1 MAANKNEPNIFEPIV
16 DAIFNFSKFIYKSLF
31 VGDLFDFDKFFNSID
46 LKNKLDEK
54 PKLIKKHKQENKN
67 VYIFSLPDGL
77 SLKHFQKHK
86 EALEQQLNNSISIS
100 YENKRIIIEEI
111 TSRLKTNYPYVL
123 PTKED
128 KDLFRIPVGASI
140 YGTEYIYPD
149 EIPHVLISGST
160 GSGKSIETK
169 SILTS
174 ILNMF
179 PEDEADVYLI
189 DFKLVELNLF
199 KNCKQVVKY
208 VYEVEEA
215 VEVIADLLEEC
226 KRRYQLFQD
235 NNVTNLNEYNK
246 KFPKNKLKKQFI
258 FIEEFVMFSEEKVG
272 MKMLRKL
279 ASLSRASSQFIFLSC
294 QRPDNT
300 VIDNVFKA
308 NVGNRL
314 CFRTEDSKNSVVI
327 LDRIG
332 AENLRGKGHGI
343 FKTGAKDIEFQ
354 GYNIQD
360 EDIEKYIKKYKVVK
374 RDEVNVANESNV
386 ASKPSNKKECNKKAP
401 DIKDIPRANTNINK
415 NNSNKI
421 YDLGFL
427 DKL

>member
-1 MAANKNEPNIFEPIV
+1 MNNEANILTPLVN
-16 DAIFNFSKFIYKSLF
+16 AIWNYCKWTYDVWFGKDTFNFNNFFDS
-31 VGDLFDFDKFFNSID
+31 VG

-54 PKLIKKHKQENKN
+54 PKLLDSHKTENKN
-67 VYIFSLPDGL
+67 SYIFSIPEGL
-77 SLKHFQKHK
+77 SLSDFEKYK
-86 EALEQQLNNSISIS
+86 EAIEQQLNNKIEIK
-100 YENKRIIIEEI
+100 YENKRIIIDEI
-111 TSRLKTNYPYVL
+111 TSKLKSNYPYIL

-128 KDLFRIPVGASI
+128 REAFRIPVGASI
-140 YGTEYIYPD
+140 YGTEYIYPNK
-149 EIPHVLISGST
+149 IPHTLISGTT
-160 GSGKSIETK
+160 GSGKSVCTK

-179 PEDEADVYLI
+179 TKDEADVFLI

-199 KNCKQVVKY
+199 KQCNQVVKY
-208 VYEVEEA
+208 VYETEEA
-215 VEVIADLLEEC
+215 VEVVADLLEEC
-226 KRRYQLFQD
+226 KRRYKLFQD
-235 NNVTNLNEYNK
+235 TNVTNLKEYNK
-246 KFPKNKLKKQFI
+246 KFPNKKLKHQFI

-314 CFRTEDSKNSVVI
+314 CFRTEDSKNSMVI
-327 LDRIG
+327 LDREG
-332 AENLRGKGHGI
+332 AEKLKGSGHGI
-343 FKTGAKDIEFQ
+343 YKTGAKDVEFQ

-360 EDIEKYIKKYKVVK
+360 EDIEKYIKKYKVIK
-374 RDEVNVANESNV
+374 RPEPSKVLSKSSNV
-386 ASKPSNKKECNKKAP
+386 KENKKAP
-401 DIKDIPRANTNINK
+401 DIKDIPRAKTNIN
-415 NNSNKI
+415 SNTI
-421 YDLGFL
+421 YDLSFL

>member
-1 MAANKNEPNIFEPIV
+1 MSNEPNLLAPLV
-16 DAIFNFSKFIYKSLF
+16 DAIWNYFKWTYDVWF
-31 VGDLFDFDKFFNSID
+31 GDNTFDFNNFFDSVG

-54 PKLIKKHKQENKN
+54 PKLLDKHKQENKN
-67 VYIFSLPDGL
+67 VYIFSIPEGL
-77 SLKHFQKHK
+77 SLSDFMKYKQ
-86 EALEQQLNNSISIS
+86 AIEQQLNNQIDIK
-100 YENKRIIIEEI
+100 YENKRIIIDEI
-111 TSRLKTNYPYVL
+111 TSKLKSNYPYIL

-128 KDLFRIPVGASI
+128 KEAFRIPVGASI
-140 YGTEYIYPD
+140 YGTEYIYPNK
-149 EIPHVLISGST
+149 IPHTLISGTT
-160 GSGKSIETK
+160 GSGKSVCTK
-169 SILTS
+169 SLLTS

-179 PEDEADVYLI
+179 NEDEADVFLI

-199 KNCKQVVKY
+199 KQCNQVVKY
-208 VYEVEEA
+208 VYETEEA
-215 VEVIADLLEEC
+215 VEVVADLLEEC
-226 KRRYQLFQD
+226 KRRYKLFQD
-235 NNVTNLNEYNK
+235 TNVTNLKEYNK
-246 KFPKNKLKKQFI
+246 KFPNKKLKHQFI

-314 CFRTEDSKNSVVI
+314 CFRTEDNKNSMVI
-327 LDRIG
+327 LDRVG
-332 AENLRGKGHGI
+332 AKDLKGNGHGI
-343 FKTGAKDIEFQ
+343 YKTGAKDVEFQ

-360 EDIEKYIKKYKVVK
+360 EDIEKYIKKYKVIK
-374 RDEVNVANESNV
+374 RNERSVANEV
-386 ASKPSNKKECNKKAP
+386 SNKKEYKNKKAP
-401 DIKDIPRANTNINK
+401 DIKEIPRAKTNINK

-421 YDLGFL
+421 YDLSFL

>member
-1 MAANKNEPNIFEPIV
+1 MSNKPNLLTPLV
-16 DAIFNFSKFIYKSLF
+16 DAIWNYFKWTYDVWF
-31 VGDLFDFDKFFNSID
+31 GDNTFDFNNFFDSVG
-46 LKNKLDEK
+46 LKNKIDEK
-54 PKLIKKHKQENKN
+54 PKLLDKHKQENKN
-67 VYIFSLPDGL
+67 VYIFSIPEGL
-77 SLKHFQKHK
+77 CLSDFEKYK
-86 EALEQQLNNSISIS
+86 EAMEQQLNNQIDIK
-100 YENKRIIIEEI
+100 YENKRIIIDEI
-111 TSRLKTNYPYVL
+111 TSKLKSNYPYIL

-128 KDLFRIPVGASI
+128 KEAFRIPVGASI

-149 EIPHVLISGST
+149 KIPHTLISGTT
-160 GSGKSIETK
+160 GSGKSVCTK
-169 SILTS
+169 SLLTS

-179 PEDEADVYLI
+179 NEDEADVFLI

-199 KNCKQVVKY
+199 KQCNQVVKY
-208 VYEVEEA
+208 VYETEEA
-215 VEVIADLLEEC
+215 VEVVADLLEEC
-226 KRRYQLFQD
+226 KRRYKLFQD
-235 NNVTNLNEYNK
+235 TNVTNLKEYNK
-246 KFPKNKLKKQFI
+246 KFPNKKLKHQFI

-314 CFRTEDSKNSVVI
+314 CFRTEDNKNSMVI
-327 LDRIG
+327 LDRVG
-332 AENLRGKGHGI
+332 AKDLKGNGHGI
-343 FKTGAKDIEFQ
+343 YKTGAKDVEFQ

-360 EDIEKYIKKYKVVK
+360 EDIEKYIKKYKIVK
-374 RDEVNVANESNV
+374 KYNTPVLDPVLENT
-386 ASKPSNKKECNKKAP
+386 NKNKKAP
-401 DIKDIPRANTNINK
+401 DIKEIPRAKTNINK

-421 YDLGFL
+421 YDLSFL

>member
-1 MAANKNEPNIFEPIV
+1 MSNEPNLLAPLV
-16 DAIFNFSKFIYKSLF
+16 DALWNFFKWSYDIWFGGDTFNFNSFFDS
-31 VGDLFDFDKFFNSID
+31 VG

-54 PKLIKKHKQENKN
+54 PKLLDKHKKENKN
-67 VYIFSLPDGL
+67 SYIFSIPEGL
-77 SLKHFQKHK
+77 SLSDFEKYK
-86 EALEQQLNNSISIS
+86 EAIEQQLNNKIEIK
-100 YENKRIIIEEI
+100 YENKRIIIDEI
-111 TSRLKTNYPYVL
+111 TSKLKSNYPYIL

-128 KDLFRIPVGASI
+128 KEAFRIPVGASI
-140 YGTEYIYPD
+140 YGTEYIYPNK
-149 EIPHVLISGST
+149 IPHTLISGTT
-160 GSGKSIETK
+160 GSGKSVCTK
-169 SILTS
+169 SLLTS

-179 PEDEADVYLI
+179 TKDEVDVFLI

-199 KNCKQVVKY
+199 KQCNQVVKY
-208 VYEVEEA
+208 VYEIEDA
-215 VEVIADLLEEC
+215 VEIIADLLEEC
-226 KRRYQLFQD
+226 KKRYKLFQD
-235 NNVTNLNEYNK
+235 TNVTNLEEYNK
-246 KFPKNKLKKQFI
+246 KFPNKKLKKQFI

-314 CFRTEDSKNSVVI
+314 CFRTEDSKNSMVI
-327 LDRIG
+327 LDREG
-332 AENLRGKGHGI
+332 AEKLKGSGHGI
-343 FKTGAKDIEFQ
+343 YKTGAKDIEFQ

-360 EDIEKYIKKYKVVK
+360 EDIEKYIKKYKVAK
-374 RDEVNVANESNV
+374 SARVAEIAPETSNII
-386 ASKPSNKKECNKKAP
+386 KKAP
-401 DIKDIPRANTNINK
+401 DKTDISRANSNINK

-421 YDLGFL
+421 YDLSFL

>member
-1 MAANKNEPNIFEPIV
+1 MLVEILNLYKSTKQLSKNLKKSNLEHFIDAMDIKNELNE
-16 DAIFNFSKFIYKSLF
+16 KT
-31 VGDLFDFDKFFNSID
+31 
-46 LKNKLDEK
+46 KLLD
-54 PKLIKKHKQENKN
+54 KHKQENKN
-67 VYIFSLPDGL
+67 VYIYSIPKGL
-77 SLKHFQKHK
+77 SISDFEGYK
-86 EALEQQLNNSISIS
+86 EAMEQQLDNKIDIK

-111 TSRLKTNYPYVL
+111 TSKLKSNYPYTL

-128 KDLFRIPVGASI
+128 KEAFRIPIGASI

-149 EIPHVLISGST
+149 RIPHTLISGST
-160 GSGKSIETK
+160 GSGKSVCTK
-169 SILTS
+169 SLLTS

-179 PEDEADVYLI
+179 NENECEIILI
-189 DFKLVELNLF
+189 DFKMVELNLY
-199 KNCKQVVKY
+199 KHCKQVVKFA
-208 VYEVEEA
+208 YESEEA
-215 VEVIADLLEEC
+215 VEIIADLLEEC

-235 NNVTNLNEYNK
+235 ANVVNLKEYNK
-246 KFPKNKLKKQFI
+246 KFPNKKLKHQFI

-327 LDRIG
+327 LDREG
-332 AENLRGKGHGI
+332 AEKLKGNGNGI
-343 FKTGAKDIEFQ
+343 YKTGAKDVEFQ

-360 EDIEKYIKKYKVVK
+360 EDIEKYIKKYKVIK
-374 RDEVNVANESNV
+374 RPEPHKVSSELPKVSSETDNR
-386 ASKPSNKKECNKKAP
+386 KEYKNKKAP
-401 DIKDIPRANTNINK
+401 DIKEIPRAKTNINK

-421 YDLGFL
+421 YDLSFL

>member
-1 MAANKNEPNIFEPIV
+1 MSNEPNLLAPLV
-16 DAIFNFSKFIYKSLF
+16 DALWNFFKWSYDIWFGGDTFNFNSFFDS
-31 VGDLFDFDKFFNSID
+31 VG

-54 PKLIKKHKQENKN
+54 PKLLDKHKKENKN
-67 VYIFSLPDGL
+67 SYIFSIPEGL
-77 SLKHFQKHK
+77 SLSDFEKYK
-86 EALEQQLNNSISIS
+86 EAIEQQLNNKIEIK
-100 YENKRIIIEEI
+100 YENKRIIIDEI
-111 TSRLKTNYPYVL
+111 TSKLKSNYPYIL

-128 KDLFRIPVGASI
+128 KEAFRIPVGASI
-140 YGTEYIYPD
+140 YGTEYIYPNK
-149 EIPHVLISGST
+149 IPHTLISGTT
-160 GSGKSIETK
+160 GSGKSVCTK
-169 SILTS
+169 SLLTS

-179 PEDEADVYLI
+179 TKDEVDVFLI

-199 KNCKQVVKY
+199 KQCNQVVKY
-208 VYEVEEA
+208 VYEIEDA
-215 VEVIADLLEEC
+215 VEIIADLLEEC
-226 KRRYQLFQD
+226 KKRYKLFQD
-235 NNVTNLNEYNK
+235 TNVTNLEEYNK
-246 KFPKNKLKKQFI
+246 KFPNKKLKKQFI

-314 CFRTEDSKNSVVI
+314 CFRTEDSKNSMVI
-327 LDRIG
+327 LDREG
-332 AENLRGKGHGI
+332 AEKLKGSGHGI
-343 FKTGAKDIEFQ
+343 YKTGAKDIEFQ

-360 EDIEKYIKKYKVVK
+360 EDIEKYIKKYKVAK
-374 RDEVNVANESNV
+374 SARVAEIAPETSNII
-386 ASKPSNKKECNKKAP
+386 KKAP
-401 DIKDIPRANTNINK
+401 DKKDISRANSNINK

-421 YDLGFL
+421 YDLSFL

>member
-1 MAANKNEPNIFEPIV
+1 MSNNSNLLTPIV
-16 DAIFNFSKFIYKSLF
+16 DAIFNYLKWTYDVWF
-31 VGDLFDFDKFFNSID
+31 GDDTFNFEGFFDSIG
-46 LKNKLDEK
+46 LKNKLEEK
-54 PKLIKKHKQENKN
+54 PKVLDKHKQENKN
-67 VYIFSLPDGL
+67 VYIFSIPEGL
-77 SLKHFQKHK
+77 SLSDFTKYK
-86 EALEQQLNNSISIS
+86 EAIEQQLNNKVDIK

-111 TSRLKTNYPYVL
+111 TSKLKSNYPYLL

-128 KDLFRIPVGASI
+128 KEAFRIPIGASI

-149 EIPHVLISGST
+149 KIPHTLISGTT
-160 GSGKSIETK
+160 GSGKSVCTK
-169 SILTS
+169 SLLTS

-179 PEDEADVYLI
+179 TEDEADVYLI

-199 KNCKQVVKY
+199 KKCKQVTKY
-208 VYEVEEA
+208 VYETEEA
-215 VEVIADLLEEC
+215 VEVVADLLEEC
-226 KRRYQLFQD
+226 KRRYKLFQD
-235 NNVTNLNEYNK
+235 TNVTNLKEYNK
-246 KFPKNKLKKQFI
+246 KFPNKKLKHQFI

-314 CFRTEDSKNSVVI
+314 CFRTEDNKNSMVI
-327 LDRIG
+327 LDRVG
-332 AENLRGKGHGI
+332 AKDLKGNGHGI
-343 FKTGAKDIEFQ
+343 YKTGAKDVEFQ
-354 GYNIQD
+354 GYNIKD

-374 RDEVNVANESNV
+374 RAEVPDVSGAT
-386 ASKPSNKKECNKKAP
+386 SNKKEYKNIKKAH
-401 DIKDIPRANTNINK
+401 DIKDISRAKTNIN
-415 NNSNKI
+415 SNTI
-421 YDLGFL
+421 YDLSFL

>member
-1 MAANKNEPNIFEPIV
+1 MSNEPNLLAPLV
-16 DAIFNFSKFIYKSLF
+16 DAIWNYFKWTYDVWF
-31 VGDLFDFDKFFNSID
+31 GDNTFDFNNFFDSVG

-54 PKLIKKHKQENKN
+54 PKLLDKHKQENKN
-67 VYIFSLPDGL
+67 VYIFSIPEGISL
-77 SLKHFQKHK
+77 SDFMKYKQ
-86 EALEQQLNNSISIS
+86 AIEQQLNNQIDIR
-100 YENKRIIIEEI
+100 YENKRIIIDEI
-111 TSRLKTNYPYVL
+111 TSKLKSNYPYIL

-128 KDLFRIPVGASI
+128 KEAFRIPVGASI
-140 YGTEYIYPD
+140 YGTEYIYPNK
-149 EIPHVLISGST
+149 IPHTLISGTT
-160 GSGKSIETK
+160 GSGKSVCTK
-169 SILTS
+169 SLLTS

-179 PEDEADVYLI
+179 NEDEADVFLI

-199 KNCKQVVKY
+199 KQCNQVVKY
-208 VYEVEEA
+208 VYETEEA
-215 VEVIADLLEEC
+215 VEVVADLLEEC
-226 KRRYQLFQD
+226 KRRYKLFQD
-235 NNVTNLNEYNK
+235 TNVTNLKEYNK
-246 KFPKNKLKKQFI
+246 KFPNKKLKHQFI

-314 CFRTEDSKNSVVI
+314 CFRTEDNKNSMVI
-327 LDRIG
+327 LDRVG
-332 AENLRGKGHGI
+332 AKDLKGNGHGI
-343 FKTGAKDIEFQ
+343 YKTGAKDVEFQ

-360 EDIEKYIKKYKVVK
+360 EDIEKYIKKYKIVK
-374 RDEVNVANESNV
+374 KYNTPVLDPVLENT
-386 ASKPSNKKECNKKAP
+386 NKNKKAP
-401 DIKDIPRANTNINK
+401 DIKEIPRAKTNINK

-421 YDLGFL
+421 YDLSFL

>member
-1 MAANKNEPNIFEPIV
+1 MNNEANILTPLVN
-16 DAIFNFSKFIYKSLF
+16 AIWNYCKWTYDVWFGKDTFNFNNFFDS
-31 VGDLFDFDKFFNSID
+31 VG

-54 PKLIKKHKQENKN
+54 PKLLDSHKTENKN
-67 VYIFSLPDGL
+67 SYIFSIPEGL
-77 SLKHFQKHK
+77 SLSDFMKYKQ
-86 EALEQQLNNSISIS
+86 AIEQQLNNQIDIR
-100 YENKRIIIEEI
+100 YENKRIIIDEI
-111 TSRLKTNYPYVL
+111 TSKLKSNYPYIL

-128 KDLFRIPVGASI
+128 KEAFRIPVGASI

-149 EIPHVLISGST
+149 KIPHTLISGTT
-160 GSGKSIETK
+160 GSGKSVCTK
-169 SILTS
+169 SLLTS

-179 PEDEADVYLI
+179 TKDEVDVFLI

-199 KNCKQVVKY
+199 KQCNQVVKY
-208 VYEVEEA
+208 VYETEEA
-215 VEVIADLLEEC
+215 VEVIGDLLEEC
-226 KRRYQLFQD
+226 KRRYKLFQD
-235 NNVTNLNEYNK
+235 NNVTNLKEYNK
-246 KFPKNKLKKQFI
+246 KFPNKKLKHQFI

-314 CFRTEDSKNSVVI
+314 CFRTEDSKNSMVI
-327 LDRIG
+327 LDREG
-332 AENLRGKGHGI
+332 AEKLKGSGHGI
-343 FKTGAKDIEFQ
+343 YKTGAKDVEFQ

-360 EDIEKYIKKYKVVK
+360 EDIEKYIKKYKVAK
-374 RDEVNVANESNV
+374 SARVAEIAPETSNII
-386 ASKPSNKKECNKKAP
+386 KKAP
-401 DIKDIPRANTNINK
+401 DKKDISRANSNINK

-421 YDLGFL
+421 YDLSFL

>member
-1 MAANKNEPNIFEPIV
+1 MSNEPNLLAPLV
-16 DAIFNFSKFIYKSLF
+16 DAIWNYFKWTYDVWF
-31 VGDLFDFDKFFNSID
+31 GDNTFDFNNFFDSVG

-54 PKLIKKHKQENKN
+54 PKLLDKHKQENKN
-67 VYIFSLPDGL
+67 VYIFSIPEGISL
-77 SLKHFQKHK
+77 SDFMKYKQ
-86 EALEQQLNNSISIS
+86 AIEQQLNNQIDIR
-100 YENKRIIIEEI
+100 YENKRIIIDEI
-111 TSRLKTNYPYVL
+111 TSKLKSNYPYIL

-128 KDLFRIPVGASI
+128 KEAFRIPVGASI
-140 YGTEYIYPD
+140 YGTEYIYPNK
-149 EIPHVLISGST
+149 IPHTLISGTT
-160 GSGKSIETK
+160 GSGKSVCTK
-169 SILTS
+169 SLLTS

-179 PEDEADVYLI
+179 NEDEADVFLI

-199 KNCKQVVKY
+199 KQCNQVVKY
-208 VYEVEEA
+208 VYETEEA
-215 VEVIADLLEEC
+215 VEVVADLLEEC
-226 KRRYQLFQD
+226 KRRYKLFKD
-235 NNVTNLNEYNK
+235 TNVTNLKEYNK
-246 KFPKNKLKKQFI
+246 KFPNKKLKHQFI

-314 CFRTEDSKNSVVI
+314 CFRTEDNKNSMVI
-327 LDRIG
+327 LDRVG
-332 AENLRGKGHGI
+332 AKDLKGNGHGI
-343 FKTGAKDIEFQ
+343 YKTGAKDVEFQ

-360 EDIEKYIKKYKVVK
+360 EDIEKYIKKYKIVK
-374 RDEVNVANESNV
+374 KYNTPVLDPVLENT
-386 ASKPSNKKECNKKAP
+386 NKNKKAP
-401 DIKDIPRANTNINK
+401 DIKEIPRAKTNINK

-421 YDLGFL
+421 YDLSFL

>member
-1 MAANKNEPNIFEPIV
+1 MSNEPNLLAPLV
-16 DAIFNFSKFIYKSLF
+16 DAIWNYFKWTYDVWF
-31 VGDLFDFDKFFNSID
+31 GDNTFDFNNFFDSVG
-46 LKNKLDEK
+46 LKNKIDEK
-54 PKLIKKHKQENKN
+54 PKLLDKHKQENKN
-67 VYIFSLPDGL
+67 VYIFSIPEGL
-77 SLKHFQKHK
+77 CLSDFEKYK
-86 EALEQQLNNSISIS
+86 EAMEQQLNNQIDIK
-100 YENKRIIIEEI
+100 YENKRIIIDEI
-111 TSRLKTNYPYVL
+111 TSKLKSNYPYIL

-128 KDLFRIPVGASI
+128 KEAFRIPVGASI

-149 EIPHVLISGST
+149 KIPHTLISGTT
-160 GSGKSIETK
+160 GSGKSICTK
-169 SILTS
+169 SLLTS

-179 PEDEADVYLI
+179 NEDEADVVLI

-199 KNCKQVVKY
+199 KNCKQVTKY
-208 VYEVEEA
+208 VYETEEA
-215 VEVIADLLEEC
+215 VEVVADLLEEC
-226 KRRYQLFQD
+226 KRRYKLFQD
-235 NNVTNLNEYNK
+235 TNVTNLKEYNK
-246 KFPKNKLKKQFI
+246 KFPNKKLKHQFI

-314 CFRTEDSKNSVVI
+314 CFRTEDSKNSIVI
-327 LDRIG
+327 LDREG
-332 AENLRGKGHGI
+332 AEKLKGNGNGI
-343 FKTGAKDIEFQ
+343 YKTGAKDIEFQ

-360 EDIEKYIKKYKVVK
+360 EDIEKYIKKYKIVK
-374 RDEVNVANESNV
+374 KYNTPVLDPVLENT
-386 ASKPSNKKECNKKAP
+386 NKNKKAP
-401 DIKDIPRANTNINK
+401 DIKEIPRAKTNINK

-421 YDLGFL
+421 YDLSFL

>member
-1 MAANKNEPNIFEPIV
+1 MNNEANILTPLVN
-16 DAIFNFSKFIYKSLF
+16 AIWNYCKWTYDVWFGKDTFNFNNFFDS
-31 VGDLFDFDKFFNSID
+31 VG

-54 PKLIKKHKQENKN
+54 PKLLDSHKTENKN
-67 VYIFSLPDGL
+67 SYIFSIPEGL
-77 SLKHFQKHK
+77 SLSDFEKYK
-86 EALEQQLNNSISIS
+86 EAIEQQLNNKIEIK
-100 YENKRIIIEEI
+100 YENKRIIIDEI
-111 TSRLKTNYPYVL
+111 TSKLKSNYPYTL

-128 KDLFRIPVGASI
+128 KEAFRIPVGASI
-140 YGTEYIYPD
+140 YGTEYIYPNK
-149 EIPHVLISGST
+149 IPHTLISGTT
-160 GSGKSIETK
+160 GSGKSVCTK
-169 SILTS
+169 SLLTS

-179 PEDEADVYLI
+179 TKDEADVFLI

-199 KNCKQVVKY
+199 KQCNQVVKY
-208 VYEVEEA
+208 VYETEEA

-226 KRRYQLFQD
+226 KRRYKLFQD
-235 NNVTNLNEYNK
+235 TNVTNLEEYNK
-246 KFPKNKLKKQFI
+246 KFPNKKLKKQFI

-272 MKMLRKL
+272 MKMFRKF

-314 CFRTEDSKNSVVI
+314 CFRTEDSKNSIVI
-327 LDRIG
+327 LDREG
-332 AENLRGKGHGI
+332 AEKLKGSGHGI
-343 FKTGAKDIEFQ
+343 YKTGAKDVEFQ

-360 EDIEKYIKKYKVVK
+360 EDIEKYIKKYKVIK
-374 RDEVNVANESNV
+374 RPEPSKVLSKSSNV
-386 ASKPSNKKECNKKAP
+386 KENKKAP
-401 DIKDIPRANTNINK
+401 DIKDIPRAKTNINK

-421 YDLGFL
+421 YDLSFL